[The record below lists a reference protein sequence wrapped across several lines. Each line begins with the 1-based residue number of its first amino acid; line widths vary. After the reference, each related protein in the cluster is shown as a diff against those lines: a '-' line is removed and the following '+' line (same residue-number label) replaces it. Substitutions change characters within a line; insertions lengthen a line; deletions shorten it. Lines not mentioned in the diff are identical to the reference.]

1 VTGEQLDLWG
11 EPTRLA
17 TPGSPDSP
25 QPSAPGAPAVLTAV
39 LALVSQRRYA
49 VLAGATDVV
58 WIDGHGNWCFRDLP
72 DEHLPLLL
80 ALRDQDVL
88 AVSARARSVRLADQ
102 PVHAQPFELTSAGR
116 AQYADFVAEA
126 ETDALGEGR

>member
-11 EPTRLA
+11 EPAGLA
-17 TPGSPDSP
+17 PTGSAEAP
-25 QPSAPGAPAVLTAV
+25 QPGAPAVLTAV

-72 DEHLPLLL
+72 DEHLPVLL
-80 ALRDQDVL
+80 ALRDQGVL
-88 AVSARARSVRLADQ
+88 AVAARARSVRLANQ
-102 PVHAQPFELTSAGR
+102 PVHVQPFELTAAGR
-116 AQYADFVAEA
+116 AQYADFATE
-126 ETDALGEGR
+126 EESDALGEGR